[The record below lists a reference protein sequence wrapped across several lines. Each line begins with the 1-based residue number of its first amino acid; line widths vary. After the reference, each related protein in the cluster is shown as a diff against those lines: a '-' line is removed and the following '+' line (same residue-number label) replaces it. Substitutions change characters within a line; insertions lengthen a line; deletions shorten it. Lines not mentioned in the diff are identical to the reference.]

1 MKFEKRR
8 IADLLDCIIDNRGKT
23 PPISDSGHCLME
35 INCIAEKSKYPNYS
49 LIRKYVSEE
58 TYHTWFRSGHP
69 QKGDI
74 LIPTVGTLDAIS
86 LMDRDDCCIAQNM
99 IAFRVNS
106 SICDNE
112 YLYYV
117 LCDPIVRKRLLNLD
131 IGGVQPSIKVPHI
144 KNLEINIPPLNVQ
157 KQMSSILCA
166 IDEKLQINNRLN
178 DNLAEQ
184 ARALCNAWLIEY
196 LPFGGSCPSD
206 WVLTPLSS
214 IANFI
219 GGYSYKGSE
228 LQASSIAMAT
238 IKNFDRRGGFKLD
251 GFKEITPSNKLKPEH
266 HACLFDTLVA
276 HTDLTQNAEVIGNA
290 EPLLS
295 TGGYDDIVFSM
306 DVVKVIPASINVSQF
321 LIAAILQT
329 QQFKEHCL
337 GYINGTTVLHLSK
350 KALPDYCIMLPQ
362 NLATL
367 SPLETTLSAI
377 YRQMALK
384 IEENR
389 YLGQVRD
396 SLLPRL
402 MSGEIDVS
410 SVTI

>member
-1 MKFEKRR
+1 MKSDWHLVKLSDVIEFNPSLKLSKGQEAVKISMDCIQPYTKHINSICIEKYNGGMKFENGDTVMAR
-8 IADLLDCIIDNRGKT
+8 ITPCLENGKT
-23 PPISDSGHCLME
+23 AYIDVLPEGEVGFGSTEFVVWRAKEGITDSQFVYYLAISPEIREIAIKSMVGSSGRQRVQQSVIENCSILLPPIDE
-35 INCIAEKSKYPNYS
+35 QIAIGRY
-49 LIRKYVSEE
+49 LAM
-58 TYHTWFRSGHP
+58 
-69 QKGDI
+69 
-74 LIPTVGTLDAIS
+74 LDDKIEANKKI
-86 LMDRDDCCIAQNM
+86 
-99 IAFRVNS
+99 
-106 SICDNE
+106 
-112 YLYYV
+112 
-117 LCDPIVRKRLLNLD
+117 
-131 IGGVQPSIKVPHI
+131 
-144 KNLEINIPPLNVQ
+144 
-157 KQMSSILCA
+157 
-166 IDEKLQINNRLN
+166 N

-184 ARALCNAWLIEY
+184 VRALCNAWLIEY

-206 WVLTPLSS
+206 WVLTSLSS
-214 IANFI
+214 IASFI
-219 GGYSYKGSE
+219 GGYSYKGNE

-238 IKNFDRRGGFKLD
+238 IKNFNRRGGFKLD

-295 TGGYDDIVFSM
+295 TGGYGDIVFSM
-306 DVVKVIPASINVSQF
+306 DVVKVIPASINISQF

-329 QQFKEHCL
+329 RRFKEHCL

-362 NLATL
+362 DLSTL
-367 SPLETTLSAI
+367 SPLETALSAI
-377 YRQMALK
+377 YRQMAMR

-389 YLGQVRD
+389 RLEQIRD

-410 SVTI
+410 SIVI